1 MSKGRKLDKLETG
14 FFDWLKT
21 SKVSQG
27 QQARLADMHQENPKA
42 LPSMFGLVKRIMAA
56 KDHIIQQLD
65 DAPADVKQST
75 NGEQGGE
82 GYVALGS
89 KTKLV
94 PRTRWTPS

>member
-1 MSKGRKLDKLETG
+1 MT
-14 FFDWLKT
+14 
-21 SKVSQG
+21 
-27 QQARLADMHQENPKA
+27 
-42 LPSMFGLVKRIMAA
+42 A

-75 NGEQGGE
+75 KGEKGGE

-94 PRTRWTPS
+94 PRQRWQPS